1 MSTFIARLQEII
13 SDRQH
18 NRILRLTFPHNDG
31 SDCELVVNRLHALES
46 VSRDFEF
53 TFELLSDK
61 ADLAL
66 QDMAGKL
73 LSVALVQQMA
83 PCATSQIIALRST

>member
-1 MSTFIARLQEII
+1 MARLQEII

-18 NRILRLTFPHNDG
+18 NRLLRLAFPHNDG
-31 SDCELVVNRLHALES
+31 PDCELVVNRLHAYES

-53 TFELLSDK
+53 TIELLSDK

-66 QDMAGKL
+66 QEMAGKL
-73 LSVALVQQMA
+73 LSAALN
-83 PCATSQIIALRST
+83 R

>member
-13 SDRQH
+13 SDRQR
-18 NRILRLTFPHNDG
+18 NRILRLAVPHNDG
-31 SDCELVVNRLHALES
+31 PDCELVVNRLHANES

-53 TFELLSDK
+53 TIEFLSDK

-73 LSVALVQQMA
+73 LSVALVQSVG
-83 PCATSQIIALRST
+83 TLR

>member
-1 MSTFIARLQEII
+1 MSTFTPRLQKII
-13 SDRQH
+13 IDQKH
-18 NRILRLTFPHNDG
+18 NCIVRLAFPHNVG
-31 SDCELVVNRLHALES
+31 PDCEVALNRLHAHES

-53 TFELLSDK
+53 TIELLSDK

-73 LSVALVQQMA
+73 